1 MGNQHLDKYHEDLA
15 AKRQCPQVPSLNNP
29 FTAQSSGNGNCF
41 FNVMSLLAYGNE
53 DHALEMRIRVVIE
66 GVKNRE
72 KYLDENKLSQG
83 FPGENP

>member
-1 MGNQHLDKYHEDLA
+1 
-15 AKRQCPQVPSLNNP
+15 
-29 FTAQSSGNGNCF
+29 
-41 FNVMSLLAYGNE
+41 MSLLAYGNE
-53 DHALEMRIRVVIE
+53 DHALEMRKHVVIE